1 MKLYAGHEFRYT
13 YICHVLTKNINLKI
27 MKKNLRNVLVLSLGL
42 ITTIASAQWSASSK
56 SWIDNTNSDDRNGF
70 TRSTVTLDMSGVHIS
85 GDHFWNTDGTTS
97 QDLYEAYVST
107 DVMGFG
113 TLTLGRQDLSFG
125 SGVLISSGNW
135 GANRYTT
142 DGMDFSMSLGGININ
157 AGTMGGINTD
167 MNYINASGEFAG
179 VSINAL
185 MIDDNDVKSNAYDL
199 GYSMMNGDLNLSYT
213 MADDGN
219 NTEMTRIGVSYNV
232 FENLSA
238 HGHMTTYDGDSDPG
252 TPFNAPNSAM
262 SDGFAQG
269 VMPHLTNG
277 LEALSYGISYDLGD
291 IAFSYTMHTVSV
303 TDDGGL
309 PAADDYDLTDIKI
322 SYQLN
327 DNCSIGYRAYKDQ
340 TDDVNFITVELGL

>member
-1 MKLYAGHEFRYT
+1 MKHYAEYEIRYT

-42 ITTIASAQWSASSK
+42 ITTIASAQWSASSNT
-56 SWIDNTNSDDRNGF
+56 WIDNTNSDDRNGF

-85 GDHFWNTDGTTS
+85 GDHYWNTDGTTS
-97 QDLYEAYVST
+97 QGLYEAYVST

-125 SGVLISSGNW
+125 SGVLVSSSNW

-142 DGMDFSMSLGGININ
+142 DGMDFSMSLSGININ

-167 MNYINASGEFAG
+167 VNYINASGEFAG

-185 MIDDNDVKSNAYDL
+185 MIDNQDVKSNAYDL

-213 MADDGN
+213 MADDGYD
-219 NTEMTRIGVSYNV
+219 TEMTRMGVSYNV
-232 FENLSA
+232 FENLSV
-238 HGHMTTYDGDSDPG
+238 HGHMTQYEGESAVG
-252 TPFNAPNSAM
+252 TVFNAPM
-262 SDGFAQG
+262 SSMSEGLSDG
-269 VMPHLTNG
+269 VMPHLANG
-277 LEALSYGISYDLGD
+277 EEAMSYGLSYDLGD
-291 IAFSYTMHTVSV
+291 IAFSYTMHNVSE
-303 TDDGGL
+303 TDGD
-309 PAADDYDLTDIKI
+309 AEVDFTDLSL

-327 DNCSIGYRAYKDQ
+327 DNCSLGYRSWKIDD
-340 TDDVNFITVELGL
+340 TDYTFITVGIGL

>member
-1 MKLYAGHEFRYT
+1 MKLYAGHEIRYT

-142 DGMDFSMSLGGININ
+142 DGMDFSMSLSGININ